1 MKGISKSFGPTVA
14 LGNVDLEVH
23 PGEIHALIG
32 ENGAGKSTLM
42 KILSG
47 AYSLDSGKMFINGK
61 SYKPKSP
68 LDGRKRGV
76 AMIYQELS
84 LAQDMTVMDNI
95 VLGSEPSFGPFVSW
109 KTIREK
115 TSNALACVGLK
126 NLPLNTM
133 VSTLSNAKQQLIEI
147 ARNMATGAKI
157 IIFDEPTSSLSQEDT
172 KTLFRLI
179 KSLKDR
185 GFAIIYISHFLE
197 EIREISDSYTVLRD
211 GTSVGTGE
219 TRHTN
224 TSRIIELMVGRSVD
238 ELYPRS
244 ERNLG
249 EEILNVKNLFGRSL
263 PRNVSINLHRG
274 EVVGIAGIVGAG
286 RTEFFR
292 CLFGLDP
299 IRSGKVKIAGSSG
312 KFSTAKLWKS
322 GVGIVSENRKI
333 EGLAL
338 ELTLADNLTLPSLP
352 KIITIRSQ
360 KESCTPWIEKIPI
373 KCRSPFQR
381 IDTLSGGNQ
390 QKVAI
395 ARLLHSNVDILLLD
409 EPTRGIDIGSKA
421 QIYKLIDELACGN
434 RKIGVKPKAILLIS
448 SYLPELLGCCDRIA
462 VMCKGK
468 LGELKKVDEI
478 SEHTIMLEATGTE
491 NY

>member
-1 MKGISKSFGPTVA
+1 MSMTFSKLSKGTPTLSMKGISKSFGPTVA

-157 IIFDEPTSSLSQEDT
+157 IILTSRQA
-172 KTLFRLI
+172 LFR
-179 KSLKDR
+179 KKTPR
-185 GFAIIYISHFLE
+185 HFF
-197 EIREISDSYTVLRD
+197 D
-211 GTSVGTGE
+211 
-219 TRHTN
+219 
-224 TSRIIELMVGRSVD
+224 
-238 ELYPRS
+238 
-244 ERNLG
+244 
-249 EEILNVKNLFGRSL
+249 
-263 PRNVSINLHRG
+263 
-274 EVVGIAGIVGAG
+274 
-286 RTEFFR
+286 
-292 CLFGLDP
+292 
-299 IRSGKVKIAGSSG
+299 
-312 KFSTAKLWKS
+312 
-322 GVGIVSENRKI
+322 
-333 EGLAL
+333 
-338 ELTLADNLTLPSLP
+338 
-352 KIITIRSQ
+352 
-360 KESCTPWIEKIPI
+360 
-373 KCRSPFQR
+373 
-381 IDTLSGGNQ
+381 
-390 QKVAI
+390 
-395 ARLLHSNVDILLLD
+395 
-409 EPTRGIDIGSKA
+409 
-421 QIYKLIDELACGN
+421 
-434 RKIGVKPKAILLIS
+434 
-448 SYLPELLGCCDRIA
+448 
-462 VMCKGK
+462 
-468 LGELKKVDEI
+468 
-478 SEHTIMLEATGTE
+478 
-491 NY
+491 